1 MTTTNATAASV
12 WIGAAASGVYLVT
25 GLVGAA
31 ENICLLCC
39 QLVRPSLRSGQ
50 YVYVY
55 SLAVANLILCLA
67 ETPLV
72 IFTFFS
78 SPLPQAFHSAKDAIL
93 YLPLTVIVLCSCSV
107 AVNRLVGGVR
117 EYWLLVTACCVWVV
131 SILVSLLVPINSRL
145 SSRTLTA
152 LYALILLATLIG
164 LIAVSLRDKKN
175 LDKILEPPKKS
186 SDHIEQEPDA
196 TTPSDISRPQLT
208 ETLLT
213 RHLNRIQE
221 KSKSNS
227 DDEEEAEEL
236 DSFDLKMRMK
246 QAQKSARRHTV
257 ANIGLGDDCLPVS
270 GKLGRKLVAN
280 NNSKETPAAA
290 SSNFNYNYTRKWSV
304 DITAL
309 QDQLENPKLYSQFRS
324 LSQLKDSDSKRSIPT
339 IVVDDTSPPSSVKRK
354 GNGGSTPKGTPNA
367 IKKTNTMKTPVV
379 KALEPIEKENS
390 LGSVKEAL
398 EEEPE
403 EEEEEAEEE
412 EEEDDDNEEDGEEE
426 AAKEQLIT
434 EDVYTGPNAT
444 RVRDQKDNISALS
457 AMEEQLDEKMKLEK
471 LRAASKSLTNL
482 YLSTGLVCCILV
494 AVLFQSVTD
503 SLEKSLLKNYLTV
516 IAFQL
521 LLTNTLTHPIILAA
535 MDKKVRNAL
544 IRLKNHLTHWKFVC
558 YCGFGAAAAAKR
570 ARPKKQAPQHV

>member
-1 MTTTNATAASV
+1 MTTTNATAAVASI

-72 IFTFFS
+72 IFTLFS
-78 SPLPQAFHSAKDAIL
+78 SSLPQAFYAAKDAIL

-107 AVNRLVGGVR
+107 AVNRLVGGIR
-117 EYWLLVTACCVWVV
+117 EYWLLVTASCVWVV

-152 LYALILLATLIG
+152 LYTLILLATLIG
-164 LIAVSLRDKKN
+164 LIAVSIRDKKN
-175 LDKILEPPKKS
+175 LDKILDPPKKP
-186 SDHIEQEPDA
+186 SDHVEQEPDA

-227 DDEEEAEEL
+227 DDEEEGEEL
-236 DSFDLKMRMK
+236 DAFDLKMRMK
-246 QAQKSARRHTV
+246 QAQKSTRRHTV
-257 ANIGLGDDCLPVS
+257 ANIVLGDDCLPVS

-290 SSNFNYNYTRKWSV
+290 SSNLNYNYARKWSV

-339 IVVDDTSPPSSVKRK
+339 IVVDDTSPPSTSKRK
-354 GNGGSTPKGTPNA
+354 NNGGATPKGTPNA
-367 IKKTNTMKTPVV
+367 ITKTNTMKTPVG

-403 EEEEEAEEE
+403 EEEE
-412 EEEDDDNEEDGEEE
+412 EEE

-457 AMEEQLDEKMKLEK
+457 AIEEQVDEQMKMEK

-482 YLSTGLVCCILV
+482 YLATALVCCILV
-494 AVLFQSVTD
+494 AVLFHSVTD
-503 SLEKSLLKNYLTV
+503 SLEKSLLENYLTV

-570 ARPKKQAPQHV
+570 ARPKRQAPQHV